1 MSLMMFDAP
10 VVVAHAASLTA
21 NMAKLQAAVASLGT
35 ASCLALPPGLDPP
48 SALAAA
54 SFNAQGAM
62 DNAMLQTSV
71 AELAMTA
78 GVTVETAAST
88 TATELASELTMML

>member
-10 VVVAHAASLTA
+10 VVVAHAAALTT
-21 NMAKLQAAVASLGT
+21 NFAKLQAAVASLGT

-48 SALAAA
+48 SAVTAA

-62 DNAMLQTSV
+62 DNALLQASV
-71 AELAMTA
+71 AELAITA
-78 GVTVETAAST
+78 GVTLETAAAT
-88 TATELASELTMML
+88 TATELASEASMIL